1 MARWSREES
10 KLPWPADVGVQGGE
24 HGVVLHRDSSKNYG
38 TAFVEV
44 FPPQPEGGFIRGE
57 GATLAEAESAAWS
70 QYIREMACSR
80 GEGHVFER
88 RGYTNG
94 AGFCTKCNGF
104 RSGVFPELPPDPNRP
119 KSVIEELLEAMA
131 DDQRSEQ

>member
-1 MARWSREES
+1 MVRWSRETATV
-10 KLPWPADVGVQGGE
+10 PWPADVHVQGGE

-38 TAFVEV
+38 TAFVEA
-44 FPPQPEGGFIRGE
+44 FPPEPEGGFIRGE
-57 GATLAEAESAAWS
+57 GSTLAEAEAKAWE
-70 QYIREMACSR
+70 QYGREVAC
-80 GEGHVFER
+80 EGHEFER

-104 RSGVFPELPPDPNRP
+104 RGGVFPELPPDPDRP

-131 DDQRSEQ
+131 DDQCDDE